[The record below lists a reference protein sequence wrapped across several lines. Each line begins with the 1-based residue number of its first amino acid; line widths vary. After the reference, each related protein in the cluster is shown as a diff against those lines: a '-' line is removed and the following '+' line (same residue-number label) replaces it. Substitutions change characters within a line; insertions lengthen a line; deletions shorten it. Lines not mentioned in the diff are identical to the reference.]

1 MGAHRVDPADADI
14 LTRSAPPGR
23 SGVPDTVPGAGG
35 PPTPGGPGR
44 YRGDGFGPRP
54 ARVRQ
59 RADATTLACLYVV
72 LLLILPSRLVLAGLS
87 FNLTPSLL
95 FGLGLG
101 MWWFCAQ
108 LVSNLGAAKGR
119 TAVRTALF
127 LFLAAN
133 VATYGYATYSWM
145 PSDELRNADRSF
157 ITIVGVI
164 SVGILVCDGV
174 SSLARLDTLLRTI
187 VVTTT
192 VVAGIG
198 LLQFFFGLDLAKH
211 LALPGL
217 HPVAP
222 LNFILERSIFRRPAG
237 TTGHP
242 IEFGVVMAMVLPIA
256 VHYAFRAMDRG
267 EPSRRYWV
275 AVTMIGMSAMVS
287 LSRSA
292 ILGLIVAGLVLLPTW
307 PARRRIRAVIVV
319 GVFTVCMRLVVPGLV
334 GTLLSL
340 FTHLSDDPS
349 VQGRT
354 DDYALV
360 GRLFAERPIL
370 GRGFGTLLPARY
382 GTLDNQYLGSLVET
396 GLVGLIALTVLLF
409 TGMFAARAARR
420 ATTDVH
426 LRDLAQ
432 SLVASVVVLVA
443 GYATYDALGFD
454 MSTALTFVLLG
465 CIGALCRHI
474 PRPS

>member
-1 MGAHRVDPADADI
+1 MVI
-14 LTRSAPPGR
+14 
-23 SGVPDTVPGAGG
+23 
-35 PPTPGGPGR
+35 
-44 YRGDGFGPRP
+44 
-54 ARVRQ
+54 
-59 RADATTLACLYVV
+59 
-72 LLLILPSRLVLAGLS
+72 LLIIPSRLVLAGLS

-95 FGLGLG
+95 LGLGLG

-108 LVSNLGAAKGR
+108 LVSGLGAAKGR
-119 TAVRTALF
+119 TAIRTALF
-127 LFLAAN
+127 CFLAAN

-145 PSDELRNADRSF
+145 PSDELRAADRSF

-164 SVGILVCDGV
+164 SVGIMVCDGV
-174 SSLARLDTLLRTI
+174 SSLSRLDTLLRVTVATTTI
-187 VVTTT
+187 VAV
-192 VVAGIG
+192 IG

-211 LALPGL
+211 LVLPGL

-242 IEFGVVMAMVLPIA
+242 IEFGVVMAIVLPIA
-256 VHYAFRAMDRG
+256 VHYAFRAHDRG
-267 EPSRRYWV
+267 EPTRRYWT
-275 AVTMIGMSAMVS
+275 AVTLIGMSAIVS

-292 ILGLIVAGLVLLPTW
+292 ILGLIVAGTVLLPTW
-307 PARRRIRAVIVV
+307 PARRRFRALIVV
-319 GVFTVCMRLVVPGLV
+319 GTFTVCMRLIVPGLI

-354 DDYALV
+354 DDYSNV
-360 GRLFAERPIL
+360 EKFFSERPIF

-396 GLVGLIALTVLLF
+396 GLVGLVTLVALLF
-409 TGMFAARAARR
+409 TGVFAARAARR
-420 ATTDVH
+420 LTDDTH

-432 SLVASVVVLVA
+432 SLAASVTVLIA
-443 GYATYDALGFD
+443 GYATYDALGFV
-454 MSTALTFVLLG
+454 MSTALTFLLLG
-465 CIGALCRHI
+465 CIGALYRNM
-474 PRPS
+474 PARPT